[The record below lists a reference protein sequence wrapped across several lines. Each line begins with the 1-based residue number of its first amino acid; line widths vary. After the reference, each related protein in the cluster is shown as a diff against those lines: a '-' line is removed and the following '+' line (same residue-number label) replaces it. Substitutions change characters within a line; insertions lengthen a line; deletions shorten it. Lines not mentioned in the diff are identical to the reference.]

1 MPSEKIKNI
10 LKSLP
15 DRPGVYQHLDKE
27 GAILYVGKALNL
39 RKRVSS
45 YFTKNHDNG
54 KTAVL
59 VRKIEDVKVIVTE
72 TEIDAL
78 LLENNLIKEYQ
89 PRYNINLKDDKTY
102 PWICIKKERFPR
114 IFSLRNLPKDNSEY
128 YGPYA
133 SVRVMKTVLDLIR
146 QIYPLRNCNF
156 QLSEDNIDAG
166 KFKVCLEYHLKN
178 CLGPCEGL
186 QNEEEYN
193 KNIAEARNII
203 KGNISGV
210 KKLLKEKMKEA
221 AAEMQFEIAQK
232 YKEKIELVE
241 RYQSRST
248 VVSQSI
254 SNVDVFSAFSDAE
267 FGYINYLKIIEGAVV
282 QSHTLEVKK
291 KLEETDAELIE
302 TAIPFFRDLYKSKT
316 QDIVVSEHINF
327 VQPDVKV
334 LVPQRGDKK
343 SLIDLSLKNA
353 RYYRLERLKNVQ
365 IVDPDRHAKRIM
377 QQMKI
382 DLRMPVEP
390 RHLECFD
397 NSNIQGTHP
406 VAACVVFKNGKP
418 SKKEYRNFNI
428 KTVEGPDD
436 FASMEEVIH
445 RRYKR
450 LLEEGENLPQLIVVD
465 GGKGQLSSALVAL
478 DRLGL
483 RGKISIIG
491 IAKRLEEIYFPND
504 PIPMYLDKRS
514 ETLKVIQNARN
525 EAHRF
530 GITHHRN
537 KRSKSGIKSE
547 LESIV
552 GVGPSTIKLL
562 LNRLKS
568 VKAIKSA
575 SIETL
580 TSVIG
585 QSKAKKV
592 HSHFQK
598 TARVEN

>member
-27 GAILYVGKALNL
+27 GGVLYVGKALNL

-114 IFSLRNLPKDNSEY
+114 IFSLRNLQKDNSEY

-133 SVRVMKTVLDLIR
+133 SVRVMKTVLELIR

-156 QLSEDNIDAG
+156 QLSEENIDGG

-193 KNIAEARNII
+193 KNIGEARNII

-210 KKLLKEKMKEA
+210 KKLLKEKMNEA
-221 AAEMQFEIAQK
+221 AAEMQFEAAQK

-254 SNVDVFSAFSDAE
+254 SNVDIFSAFSDAE

-291 KLEETDAELIE
+291 KLEETNAELLE

-397 NSNIQGTHP
+397 NSNFQGTHP

-436 FASMEEVIH
+436 FASMEEVIY

-450 LLEEGENLPQLIVVD
+450 LLEEGEDLPQLIVVD

-514 ETLKVIQNARN
+514 ESLKVIQNARN

-537 KRSKSGIKSE
+537 KRSKTGIKSE
-547 LESIV
+547 LESIE

-562 LNRLKS
+562 LNKLKS

-575 SIETL
+575 SVETL
-580 TSVIG
+580 ASVVG

-592 HSHFQK
+592 YSHFQK
-598 TARVEN
+598 TVKVEN

>member
-15 DRPGVYQHLDKE
+15 DRPGIYQHLDKD
-27 GAILYVGKALNL
+27 GGILYVGKAINL

-114 IFSLRNLPKDNSEY
+114 VFSLRNLPKDNSEY

-133 SVRVMKTVLDLIR
+133 SVRVMKTVLELIR
-146 QIYPLRNCNF
+146 QIYPLRNCNY
-156 QLSEDNIDAG
+156 QLSDENIDVG

-248 VVSQSI
+248 VVSQHI

-316 QDIVVSEHINF
+316 RDIVVSEHINF
-327 VQPDVKV
+327 VQSEVKL

-365 IVDPDRHAKRIM
+365 IVDPDRHVKRLM
-377 QQMKI
+377 QQMKT

-390 RHLECFD
+390 RHIECFD

-418 SKKEYRNFNI
+418 SKKDYRNFNI

-450 LLEEGENLPQLIVVD
+450 LVEEGEDLPQLIVID
-465 GGKGQLSSALVAL
+465 GGKGQLSSSLVSL

-504 PIPMYLDKRS
+504 SIPMYLDKRS
-514 ETLKVIQNARN
+514 ETLKVIQHARN

-547 LESIV
+547 LESID

-580 TSVIG
+580 ASVIG
-585 QSKAKKV
+585 EAKAKKV

-598 TARVEN
+598 TTKVEN

>member
-1 MPSEKIKNI
+1 
-10 LKSLP
+10 
-15 DRPGVYQHLDKE
+15 
-27 GAILYVGKALNL
+27 
-39 RKRVSS
+39 
-45 YFTKNHDNG
+45 
-54 KTAVL
+54 
-59 VRKIEDVKVIVTE
+59 
-72 TEIDAL
+72 
-78 LLENNLIKEYQ
+78 
-89 PRYNINLKDDKTY
+89 
-102 PWICIKKERFPR
+102 
-114 IFSLRNLPKDNSEY
+114 
-128 YGPYA
+128 
-133 SVRVMKTVLDLIR
+133 
-146 QIYPLRNCNF
+146 
-156 QLSEDNIDAG
+156 
-166 KFKVCLEYHLKN
+166 
-178 CLGPCEGL
+178 
-186 QNEEEYN
+186 
-193 KNIAEARNII
+193 
-203 KGNISGV
+203 
-210 KKLLKEKMKEA
+210 MKEA

-248 VVSQSI
+248 VVSQHI

-316 QDIVVSEHINF
+316 RDIVVSEHINF
-327 VQPDVKV
+327 VQSEVKL

-365 IVDPDRHAKRIM
+365 IVDPDRHVKRLM
-377 QQMKI
+377 QQMKT

-390 RHLECFD
+390 RHIECFD

-418 SKKEYRNFNI
+418 SKKDYRNFNI

-450 LLEEGENLPQLIVVD
+450 LVEEGEDLPQLIVID
-465 GGKGQLSSALVAL
+465 GGKGQLSSSLVSL

-504 PIPMYLDKRS
+504 SIPMYLDKRS
-514 ETLKVIQNARN
+514 ETLKVIQHARN

-547 LESIV
+547 LESID

-580 TSVIG
+580 ASVIG
-585 QSKAKKV
+585 EAKAKKV

-598 TARVEN
+598 TTKVEN